1 MILLAIVMKRIDG
14 FARAA
19 AGGGGGGG
27 EAARVGGRIEALKWH
42 IAFGSW
48 SVQCD
53 WSLLVKWAM
62 VIGWGG

>member
-1 MILLAIVMKRIDG
+1 MILLAIVKKEIDS

-19 AGGGGGGG
+19 AGGGGEA
-27 EAARVGGRIEALKWH
+27 EAARAGGRFEAWKWH